1 MQTEIARCVKKFVC
15 SGTSMTTSGVRP
27 TLPGR
32 DYHAPAVFE
41 LERERIFF
49 REWIYVARSDE
60 APEPGD
66 FVTIDVAGESLLL
79 VRGEDGELRG
89 FYNVCRHRGSRLCDP
104 ETHGHAKGAIKCPYH
119 AWSYAYDGRLIG
131 TPLVGKDE
139 LDRSS
144 FGLWPVTV
152 EVWQGY
158 VFVNLGEPRSSLRE
172 SLELQTDKP
181 LQYERWGMDELRTG
195 HRTVTEV
202 AANWKILVENYNEC
216 LHCPTVHPELFKVA
230 PTFGKGL
237 VYEEGR
243 DDWGVSIVGGGVG
256 YTATGTTKIPVMPGL
271 DEQTASSMYGATIF
285 PNMFIDLTG
294 TVVIATASA
303 APQRAAHDGGDRLSL
318 PPGGR
323 RRPRVRPD
331 RGGRVLR
338 AGRPSGLRRLRARS
352 ARRSVARIRPRR
364 VRGEGCAAVRVQPDV
379 PCGARPR
386 VVAVRPG

>member
-1 MQTEIARCVKKFVC
+1 MQTEIARCVKKFVN
-15 SGTSMTTSGVRP
+15 SGTSMSTSGVLP

-32 DYHAPAVFE
+32 DYHASAVFE

-49 REWIYVARSDE
+49 REWMYVARSSE

-66 FVTIDVAGESLLL
+66 FVTIDVGGESLLL
-79 VRGEDGELRG
+79 VRGADGELRG

-139 LDRSS
+139 LDRAS

-152 EVWQGY
+152 EVWQGF
-158 VFVNLGEPRSSLRE
+158 VFANLGEPRSSLRE
-172 SLELQTDKP
+172 SLEEQTDKP

-195 HRTVTEV
+195 HRTVTEL

-216 LHCPTVHPELFKVA
+216 LHCPTVHPELIKVA

-237 VYEEGR
+237 VYEAGR
-243 DDWGVSIVGGGVG
+243 DDWGVSIAGGGAG

-271 DEQTASSMYGATIF
+271 DEQTASSMYGATVF

-294 TVVIATASA
+294 TVVIAT
-303 APQRAAHDGGDRLSL
+303 RLQ
-318 PPGGR
+318 P
-323 RRPRVRPD
+323 
-331 RGGRVLR
+331 
-338 AGRPSGLRRLRARS
+338 RS
-352 ARRSVARIRPRR
+352 ARHTTVVTDYLFRPEVVEDPDFDPTEVVEFSELVAHQDY
-364 VRGEGCAAVRVQPDV
+364 AVCERVQLGVQSRAFDHGVFAEKDALPYAFNQTYLA
-379 PCGARPR
+379 ARDR
-386 VVAVRPG
+386 ES